1 MGNDLRI
8 NQPNSKDFKLA
19 FIHRCIKT
27 LKGRL
32 KGGVA
37 AKQL

>member
-1 MGNDLRI
+1 MGNDLRL

-19 FIHRCIKT
+19 FIYKCIKNF
-27 LKGRL
+27 KGTP

-37 AKQL
+37 AK